1 MKFRPISNA
10 RCSVLFFE
18 TQIATFP
25 NTHTHTHT
33 HTHNAIEIILQKT
46 ILGHI

>member
-18 TQIATFP
+18 TQIATLP
-25 NTHTHTHT
+25 KTHTHT

>member
-10 RCSVLFFE
+10 RCSVLFIE
-18 TQIATFP
+18 TQIATSP
-25 NTHTHTHT
+25 KTHT